1 MYWTLI
7 LMGLS
12 ISGTAYV
19 GQFDQEAACQKAA
32 QEAKAQ
38 GLRAICV
45 QIRPPAAV
53 APAPEPAKK

>member
-1 MYWTLI
+1 MYWTLV
-7 LMGLS
+7 LMGLT

-38 GLRAICV
+38 SLRAICV
-45 QIRPPAAV
+45 QVRQPAAP

>member
-1 MYWTLI
+1 MYWTLV
-7 LMGLS
+7 LMGLT

-38 GLRAICV
+38 SLRAICV
-45 QIRPPAAV
+45 QVRQPVAP

>member
-1 MYWTLI
+1 
-7 LMGLS
+7 MGLT

-45 QIRPPAAV
+45 QIRQPAAV